1 MTQNLNKVSTS
12 MGRTGTSNKG
22 SGVNN
27 DAFIN
32 SVGFKTNVNVNNP
45 IRELTKHGIETSH
58 ITGKNQGPGRQ
69 IYDKSYFQNLFK
81 QKINDI
87 TKEIST
93 MKSEV
98 EGINKEVNE
107 YHSLN
112 KTYETLSKEVQN
124 LEGELADYNLAAD
137 KYRSNIRADDI
148 DSVYYHI
155 KQNNNKKREESDE
168 LYIEKSKKKDELTY
182 YESEVSKIMQN
193 LERKLMDL
201 EPEQQMEY
209 EHLREE
215 NSMLFKR
222 IYELRDEMARLNV
235 DIAEGEKFL
244 KNNPNKKEAHKL
256 KDQII
261 QLNRKLEKLQLH
273 LNDSGLSTEEWKEK
287 LINQYKE
294 DSEEKAILEKKVA
307 EMKKIIESIRKGYNE
322 MEKEFEN
329 YSNSNVENSK
339 AHESILQKDKEIS
352 MFIENFEDIKKRVR
366 YYLLVIKRT

>member
-1 MTQNLNKVSTS
+1 
-12 MGRTGTSNKG
+12 MGRTGTSNKN
-22 SGVNN
+22 SGTNN

-87 TKEIST
+87 TKEISN

-112 KTYETLSKEVQN
+112 KNYETLSKEVQN

-155 KQNNNKKREESDE
+155 KQNNAKKREESDE

-182 YESEVSKIMQN
+182 YESEVSRIMQN

-215 NSMLFKR
+215 NSILFKR

-294 DSEEKAILEKKVA
+294 DSEEKSQLEKKVI
-307 EMKKIIESIRKGYNE
+307 ELKKVIESIRKGYNE

-366 YYLLVIKRT
+366 IIK